1 MRVSWA
7 VDALRKYIIPDGGR
21 SRHVSLWKTVIEE
34 SPSFSYPFRMNQRGI
49 LMIVLLALFCG
60 GQAICQIEAGKSIQI
75 TIKGVPAEDKAKIDA
90 HYPVNAEGM
99 VNLPFIGKMKA
110 AGETPEQLKAAIEKA
125 YVDGGIYEAP
135 EIQVLSEFVD
145 IYVVKV
151 IHLGGQVRTPGSI
164 DFTDGMTLWK
174 AIQAAGGA
182 TEFGSMKR
190 VNVYRDGKQT
200 TYDLTVMANRK
211 IPLEKN
217 DTVEVPSKSIG
228 CR

>member
-1 MRVSWA
+1 
-7 VDALRKYIIPDGGR
+7 
-21 SRHVSLWKTVIEE
+21 
-34 SPSFSYPFRMNQRGI
+34 
-49 LMIVLLALFCG
+49 MIVLLALFCG
-60 GQAICQIEAGKSIQI
+60 GQVISQIEAGQSVQI
-75 TIKGVPAEDKAKIDA
+75 TIKGVPVEDKAKFDD
-90 HYPVNAEGM
+90 HYLMNGEGM

-125 YVDGGIYEAP
+125 YVDGRIYEAP
-135 EIQVLSEFVD
+135 EIQVLAGFVD
-145 IYVVKV
+145 IYVVEV
-151 IHLGGQVRTPGSI
+151 IHLGGQVRIPGSI
-164 DFTDGMTLWK
+164 DFTEGMTLWK

-200 TYDLTVMANRK
+200 TYDLTIMENRQ

-217 DTVEVPSKSIG
+217 DTVEVPSKSFG